1 MPILAI
7 ETTGAACS
15 VAFADGARVREDTR
29 IAPRRHNALVLEM
42 IDTLLASAGV
52 RPRELEA
59 VAFSAGPGSFTGV
72 RIGAAVAQ
80 GIAFGAGVAVVRVP
94 TSEVMAEQVRRRCDA
109 PGVTTVRPSRAG
121 WVYAA
126 RYAFE
131 DGAVACE
138 AFDALAPSDGVAR
151 PPPGWLVAER
161 DEPLRAAVLAE
172 LAGPMPRLD
181 AAEAI
186 PFYVPGDS
194 PWKKMS

>member
-15 VAFADGARVREDTR
+15 VALADGAHVREDTR

-42 IDTLLASAGV
+42 IDTLLASAGA
-52 RPRELEA
+52 RPRELDA

-80 GIAFGAGVAVVRVP
+80 GIALGGAVPVVRVP
-94 TSEVMAEQVRRRCDA
+94 TSALLAEQVRRRSDA
-109 PGVTTVRPSRAG
+109 PGVVTVRPSRAG

-131 DGAVACE
+131 GDAVACE
-138 AFDALAPSDGVAR
+138 AFDELVPSDAVPRAR
-151 PPPGWLVAER
+151 GGWLVADRE
-161 DEPLRAAVLAE
+161 EPLRAAVLAR
-172 LAGPMPRLD
+172 LAEGMPGLD

-186 PFYVPGDS
+186 PFYVTGDS

>member
-1 MPILAI
+1 MH
-7 ETTGAACS
+7 
-15 VAFADGARVREDTR
+15 EDTR
-29 IAPRRHNALVLEM
+29 IAPRQHNALVLEM

-52 RPRELEA
+52 RPRELDA

-80 GIAFGAGVAVVRVP
+80 GIGLGAGVPVVRVA
-94 TSEVMAEQVRRRCDA
+94 TSEVMAEQVRRRSDA
-109 PGVTTVRPSRAG
+109 PGVVTVRRSRAG

-138 AFDALAPSDGVAR
+138 AFDALVPDDAVPGAPRS
-151 PPPGWLVAER
+151 WLVADRE
-161 DEPLRAAVLAE
+161 EPLRAAVVAQLA
-172 LAGPMPRLD
+172 APMPGLD
-181 AAEAI
+181 AAEAV